1 MLSGKVSITFDA
13 WTSNAFDPYMA
24 ITAHYIESHPDLLM
38 DWTMKKD
45 LIAFTPIVGN
55 HSGQNQAQLIIKCIE
70 HFGLEQKVGIILIYY
85 NLLI

>member
-1 MLSGKVSITFDA
+1 MLSGKVS
-13 WTSNAFDPYMA
+13 

-70 HFGLEQKVGIILIYY
+70 RFGLERKVGIILIYY